1 MKILLVEDDDIL
13 AEVLV
18 NALTAEHYAI
28 DVAADGQMGW
38 ELASAFDYDLILLD
52 VMLPKLDGISLCR
65 KLRSHGSQTPILLL
79 TAQDT
84 STSKVLGLDAGADDY
99 MTKPFDQKELLARIR
114 ALQRREAVT
123 LLPVLTWKSL
133 SLDPSTREVTHHGEP
148 IYLRPREYDL
158 LELFLRNPH
167 RVFSRGAILDHL
179 WSFEG
184 SPGEETVTAH
194 IKGLRQHLKAAGV
207 SQNPIETVYGI
218 GYRLRET
225 PKPERLSHQ
234 AAHQANTK
242 TAAVWDRAK
251 QRLSNRIAVIEQA
264 TSAGITDTLADELR
278 QQAEKEAHKLA
289 GSLGMFNFDEGSQ
302 LAREAELAFHNWPSL
317 KSHQRSQLA
326 ELVGALR
333 QSVQQAIQS
342 ETPTLFAP
350 PEVPPAAN
358 LPYLLVISTDA
369 DFSDALATAATG
381 WAMQTE
387 TDPSAVRGMLTRR
400 RPDVVLLDLSSTAQS
415 QQTIRLTPDTVTF
428 LAELQAMTPPV
439 PVLLRTDQDS
449 LIDRVKVARL
459 GGRGFISP
467 ALPATTVIETVMQ
480 LWVRSRPAA
489 ATVLAV
495 DDDPHILEAMR
506 QLLEPWGLKLFTL
519 NDPRR
524 FWEVLNDTQPDLLV
538 LDVEMPYVDGLA
550 LCQVVRSDLHWSH
563 LPILF
568 LTAHTDAATQGR
580 VFEVGADD
588 YVAKPIVGPALVT
601 RILNRLE
608 RSRLGQVHTEIDA
621 LSGVANRR
629 HAAQAVAQLL
639 TLARQH
645 HQPLCLA
652 ALKIDRLETLNR
664 EYGYDIG
671 NAAITQLGQLLRR
684 AFAGE
689 DVVGRWGGRL
699 FVVAMYGMTA
709 QDGIRRLK
717 ALLQDFRKIALP
729 IEHPEKVALSFS
741 AGVITY
747 PIAADDCPPEKSPEK
762 APEKVIERAIE
773 RATGGATEE
782 ATAGAKKGTTGNGLP
797 RLFEGAM
804 TLLGRARPG
813 QLLST

>member
-28 DVAADGQMGW
+28 DVATDGHMGW
-38 ELASAFDYDLILLD
+38 ELASAFNYDLILLD

-123 LLPVLTWKSL
+123 LLPVLTWQSL

-179 WSFEG
+179 WSFED
-184 SPGEETVTAH
+184 SPGEETITAH
-194 IKGLRQHLKAAGV
+194 IKGLRQHLKSAGV

-218 GYRLRET
+218 GYRMRET
-225 PKPERLSHQ
+225 PKQDSLSHR

-242 TAAVWDRAK
+242 TTAVWDRAK

-278 QQAEKEAHKLA
+278 QQAEREAHKLA

-317 KSHQRSQLA
+317 KSHQRSHLA
-326 ELVGALR
+326 ELVAALR

-342 ETPTLFAP
+342 ENPTLFAP
-350 PEVPPAAN
+350 DVPATAN
-358 LPYLLVISTDA
+358 LPHLLVISADA
-369 DFSDALATAATG
+369 AFSEALATAATG
-381 WAMQTE
+381 WTMQTE
-387 TDPSAVRGMLTRR
+387 ASPSAALGQLTWG
-400 RPDVVLLDLSSTAQS
+400 RPDGVLLDLSSTPQS
-415 QQTIRLTPDTVTF
+415 QQAIRLTPDTVTF
-428 LAELQAMTPPV
+428 LAELQALTPPV
-439 PVLLRTDQDS
+439 PVLLRTEQDS

-459 GGRGFISP
+459 GGRGFIPPSVP
-467 ALPATTVIETVMQ
+467 AAAVIETVTQ

-495 DDDPHILEAMR
+495 DDDPHILGAMR
-506 QLLEPWGLKLFTL
+506 QLLEPWGLKVFILG
-519 NDPRR
+519 DPRR

-568 LTAHTDAATQGR
+568 LTAHTDTDTQSR

-588 YVAKPIVGPALVT
+588 YVAKPIVGPTLVT

-608 RSRLGQVHTEIDA
+608 RSRLGQVRTEIDA

-629 HAAQAVAQLL
+629 HATRAVGQLL
-639 TLARQH
+639 TLARRH
-645 HQPLCLA
+645 RQPLCLA
-652 ALKIDRLETLNR
+652 TLKIDWLETLNR
-664 EYGYDIG
+664 EHGYETG

-684 AFAGE
+684 AFTGD
-689 DVVGRWGGRL
+689 DVVGRWGGRV
-699 FVVAMYGMTA
+699 FVVAMYGMSLR
-709 QDGIRRLK
+709 DGIRRLK
-717 ALLQDFRKIALP
+717 AVLQDFRKVSLP
-729 IEHPEKVALSFS
+729 TDRQDRVSLTFR
-741 AGVITY
+741 AGVVAY
-747 PIAADDCPPEKSPEK
+747 PPVEYNRSENWPAGDGAALFEK
-762 APEKVIERAIE
+762 A
-773 RATGGATEE
+773 
-782 ATAGAKKGTTGNGLP
+782 TAV
-797 RLFEGAM
+797 
-804 TLLGRARPG
+804 LGRARPG
-813 QLLST
+813 HILSA

>member
-13 AEVLV
+13 VEVLV

-38 ELASAFDYDLILLD
+38 ELASAFEYDLILLD

-123 LLPVLTWKSL
+123 LLPVLTWQSL

-179 WSFEG
+179 WSFED
-184 SPGEETVTAH
+184 SPGEETITAH
-194 IKGLRQHLKAAGV
+194 IKGLRQHLKSAGV

-225 PKPERLSHQ
+225 PKQDSLSHQ
-234 AAHQANTK
+234 VAHQANTQ
-242 TAAVWDRAK
+242 TAAVWERAK

-264 TSAGITDTLADELR
+264 TFAGISDTLADELR
-278 QQAEKEAHKLA
+278 QQAEREAHKLA
-289 GSLGMFNFDEGSQ
+289 GSLGMFSFDEGSQ
-302 LAREAELAFHNWPSL
+302 LAHEAELAFHNWPSL
-317 KSHQRSQLA
+317 ASHQRSHLA
-326 ELVGALR
+326 ELVAALR
-333 QSVQQAIQS
+333 QSVQQAIHS
-342 ETPTLFAP
+342 EPPTLFAP
-350 PEVPPAAN
+350 DAAIPAT
-358 LPYLLVISTDA
+358 LPYLLVISVDTA
-369 DFSDALATAATG
+369 FHEALVSAATG
-381 WAMQTE
+381 WAIQIAAH
-387 TDPSAVRGMLTRR
+387 PNAARGRLSSRC
-400 RPDVVLLDLSSTAQS
+400 PDVVLLDLSSVAQG
-415 QQTIRLTPDTVTF
+415 QQAIQLSPDTVTF
-428 LAELQAMTPPV
+428 LAEVQALTPPL

-467 ALPATTVIETVMQ
+467 AMPAKTVIETVMQ

-495 DDDPHILEAMR
+495 DDDPHILEAMH
-506 QLLEPWGLKLFTL
+506 QLLEPWGLKVFTL
-519 NDPRR
+519 GDPRR

-538 LDVEMPYVDGLA
+538 LDVEMPYIDGLA

-568 LTAHTDAATQGR
+568 LTAHTDAATQSR

-608 RSRLGQVHTEIDA
+608 RSRLGQARTEIDA

-629 HAAQAVAQLL
+629 HAAQAVAQLV

-645 HQPLCLA
+645 RQPLCLT

-664 EYGYDIG
+664 EYGYEIG
-671 NAAITQLGQLLRR
+671 NLAITQLGQLLRR
-684 AFAGE
+684 AFAGD

-717 ALLQDFRKIALP
+717 AALQDFRKVSLP
-729 IEHPEKVALSFS
+729 IELPKKTSLSFS

-747 PIAADDCPPEKSPEK
+747 PSAEADRP
-762 APEKVIERAIE
+762 R
-773 RATGGATEE
+773 EE
-782 ATAGAKKGTTGNGLP
+782 AAEEAAGNHGATGNGLS
-797 RLFEGAM
+797 LFEGAM

>member
-1 MKILLVEDDDIL
+1 LIEDDDIL

-28 DVAADGQMGW
+28 DVATDGHMGW

-123 LLPVLTWKSL
+123 LLPVLTWQSL

-179 WSFEG
+179 WSFED
-184 SPGEETVTAH
+184 SPGEETITAH
-194 IKGLRQHLKAAGV
+194 IKGLRQHLKSAGV
-207 SQNPIETVYGI
+207 SQNPIETVYCI
-218 GYRLRET
+218 GYRLREIST
-225 PKPERLSHQ
+225 HAEASPQ
-234 AAHQANTK
+234 ATRQANAK
-242 TAAVWDRAK
+242 TAAVWERAK

-278 QQAEKEAHKLA
+278 QQAEQEAHKLA

-317 KSHQRSQLA
+317 KSHQRSHLA

-333 QSVQQAIQS
+333 QSVQQAIQH
-342 ETPTLFAP
+342 ETPTLFYPEAAAP
-350 PEVPPAAN
+350 SAVAN
-358 LPYLLVISTDA
+358 EPYLLVISA
-369 DFSDALATAATG
+369 DNAFHKALATAATG
-381 WAMQTE
+381 WATQTE
-387 TDPSAVRGMLTRR
+387 TTPSAARGTLVSH
-400 RPDVVLLDLSSTAQS
+400 RPDVVLLDLSSAAQD
-415 QQTIRLTPDTVTF
+415 QHTIRLTPDTVTF
-428 LAELQAMTPPV
+428 LAELQALTPPV

-459 GGRGFISP
+459 GGRGFIPPSVP
-467 ALPATTVIETVMQ
+467 AAVVIETVTQ

-495 DDDPHILEAMR
+495 DDDPQILEAMR
-506 QLLEPWGLKLFTL
+506 QLLEPWGLKVFTL
-519 NDPRR
+519 DDPRR

-538 LDVEMPYVDGLA
+538 LDVEMPYIDGLA

-568 LTAHTDAATQGR
+568 LTAHTDTATQGR

-608 RSRLGQVHTEIDA
+608 RSRLGQARIEIDA
-621 LSGVANRR
+621 LSGVSNRR

-645 HQPLCLA
+645 RQPLCLA

-664 EYGYDIG
+664 EYGFEMG
-671 NAAITQLGQLLRR
+671 NAAIIQLGQLLRR
-684 AFAGE
+684 AFAGD
-689 DVVGRWGGRL
+689 DVVGRWGGRV
-699 FVVAMYGMTA
+699 FVVAMYGMRP

-717 ALLQDFRKIALP
+717 AILQDFRQVSLP
-729 IEHPEKVALSFS
+729 IKPPKQVSLSFS
-741 AGVITY
+741 AGVVTY
-747 PIAADDCPPEKSPEK
+747 PPAESDRSETWPVGD
-762 APEKVIERAIE
+762 
-773 RATGGATEE
+773 GAT
-782 ATAGAKKGTTGNGLP
+782 
-797 RLFEGAM
+797 LFEAAM
-804 TLLGRARPG
+804 AVLGRARPG
-813 QLLST
+813 HILLT